1 MLEILLI
8 RHGQTDWNR
17 DRRIMGRKPI
27 PLNIQGRRESEAIG
41 RALREIQIQ
50 AIFTSPVER
59 AVQTARL
66 IARGRKLKLEMV
78 PEVAEIDYGDWIG
91 KTFDE
96 VTEDEAY
103 RVYHATPKL
112 AHPPGGEKMV
122 DVHRRAVNFIEAL
135 RKRHEAGR
143 IVVVSHADVIKIV
156 VTHYLGLDLNDL
168 LRLRIDNCSV
178 SLLWFNGSRHRVMAV
193 NCPPSPEGLFL
204 SPPRTGKAGCFGSK
218 RGENPDSPPR
228 SPHRGNISPPGRR
241 NVTDK
246 GFKTDQK

>member
-27 PLNIQGRRESEAIG
+27 PLNTHGRRESEAIG
-41 RALREIQIQ
+41 RALREVDLHG
-50 AIFTSPVER
+50 IFTSPVLR

-66 IARGRKLKLEMV
+66 IARGRKLKLETA
-78 PEVAEIDYGDWIG
+78 PELAEIDYGQWIG
-91 KTFDE
+91 KTFDD

-103 RVYHATPKL
+103 RIYHATPRH
-112 AHPPGGEKMV
+112 AQPPGGEKMV
-122 DVHRRAVNFIEAL
+122 DVHRRAVEFIEGL
-135 RKRHEAGR
+135 RKRHAEGR
-143 IVVVSHADVIKIV
+143 LAVVSHADVIKIV

-193 NCPPSPEGLFL
+193 NCPPSPAGLFL
-204 SPPRTGKAGCFGSK
+204 
-218 RGENPDSPPR
+218 
-228 SPHRGNISPPGRR
+228 
-241 NVTDK
+241 
-246 GFKTDQK
+246 KTDQR